1 MNELINL
8 IPKLIA
14 KAYITLQKGLYNTPV
29 TTLMTVFI
37 ISSISFGS
45 AYIALLTYVELN
57 KKEAYII
64 FDSNNPNCPT
74 NLK

>member
-14 KAYITLQKGLYNTPV
+14 KAYTTLQKGLYNTPV
-29 TTLMTVFI
+29 TTLTTVLI

-57 KKEAYII
+57 KKEAYVI
-64 FDSNNPNCPT
+64 FDNNSPDCPT